1 MQRLK
6 PDVDIV
12 KDILKAVLQAQPLS
26 TFTQS
31 LYYQYR
37 ERGGLSKK
45 QLQGLYNKAQKIKT
59 IPPAKLA
66 TLEAII
72 LHKHGKHRSA
82 LPEIKPLY
90 KTNEAAGNMISAIL
104 QKFPQHKR
112 VLFLSLKF
120 NNNEPL
126 SAAELTELEKFAK
139 LLLHE
144 K

>member
-12 KDILKAVLQAQPLS
+12 KDILEAVLQTQPLS

-45 QLQGLYNKAQKIKT
+45 QLQGLYSKAQKIKT
-59 IPPAKLA
+59 IPPVKLA

-72 LHKHGKHRSA
+72 LHKHSKHRSA
-82 LPEIKPLY
+82 LPEIKPFY
-90 KTNEAAGNMISAIL
+90 KKDDEVGKIISGIL
-104 QKFPQHKR
+104 QKFPRHKR

-126 SAAELTELEKFAK
+126 SAVEITELQKFSK
-139 LLLHE
+139 LLLRE